1 MCDSCGKHVTADSDG
16 VVGHRTGRGKEQ
28 QEMYELEKSLGIDQ
42 CEMQLGWMPLEKTRA
57 WAFLP

>member
-1 MCDSCGKHVTADSDG
+1 MTADSDG